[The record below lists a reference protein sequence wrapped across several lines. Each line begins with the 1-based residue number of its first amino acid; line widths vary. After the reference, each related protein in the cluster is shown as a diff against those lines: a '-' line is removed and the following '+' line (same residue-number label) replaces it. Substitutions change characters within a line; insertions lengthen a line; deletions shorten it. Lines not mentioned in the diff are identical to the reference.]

1 MEQGCEDDIADTF
14 HLPRTGPR
22 ARTSMAGS
30 GKLQHQHQQQQ
41 HQQQDQQS
49 AGESVYAMSDAAQQK
64 EIDRL
69 TTKLRQMESKL
80 LSEEKARAAA
90 SVRGNLLA
98 ILPPDLTAAQERI
111 VDMAEQLLEK
121 DRLREILA
129 AEVRKARQ
137 EVSGRVTRV
146 SAGGAAK
153 QQAQGKQEQD

>member
-30 GKLQHQHQQQQ
+30 GKLQHQQQQQ
-41 HQQQDQQS
+41 QQQDQQS

-69 TTKLRQMESKL
+69 ATKLRQMESKL

-90 SVRGNLLA
+90 QVRGNLLA
-98 ILPPDLTAAQERI
+98 VSPPNLTAAQERI

-129 AEVRKARQ
+129 AEVRMARH
-137 EVSGRVTRV
+137 EVFFW
-146 SAGGAAK
+146 GGVA
-153 QQAQGKQEQD
+153 

>member
-14 HLPRTGPR
+14 HLPRTRPR

-30 GKLQHQHQQQQ
+30 GKLQHQQQQ
-41 HQQQDQQS
+41 QQQDQQS

-69 TTKLRQMESKL
+69 ATKLRQMESKL

-90 SVRGNLLA
+90 QVRGNLLA
-98 ILPPDLTAAQERI
+98 ILPPYLTAAQERI

-129 AEVRKARQ
+129 AEVRMARQ

-146 SAGGAAK
+146 GAGGAAK

>member
-1 MEQGCEDDIADTF
+1 
-14 HLPRTGPR
+14 
-22 ARTSMAGS
+22 MAGS

-69 TTKLRQMESKL
+69 ATKLRQMESKL

-98 ILPPDLTAAQERI
+98 ILPPYLTAAQERI

-129 AEVRKARQ
+129 AEVRMARQ

-146 SAGGAAK
+146 GAGGAAK